1 MWLVGRGKGTALDLD
16 LAADFHHARA
26 RNKHYIAGPSGL
38 VGSYTRR
45 TAGSPLEDTFYFT
58 HDHLGS
64 IDTVST
70 ASGAVQVRLSYDAFG
85 ARRKEAGWNGAV
97 PSADWTAI
105 ANSTRRGYTG
115 CRTGTRCRT
124 LDM

>member
-26 RNKHYIAGPSGL
+26 RNKHYIAGP
-38 VGSYTRR
+38 
-45 TAGSPLEDTFYFT
+45 SPLEDTFYFT